1 MTIQEKIDE
10 LKTLTDWFYG
20 DDFALDEAVGR
31 YKQATKL
38 AHEIEVDL
46 DDMKNEIELI
56 SSTAES
62 DKKDVEKEEE

>member
-10 LKTLTDWFYG
+10 LKVLTDWFYG
-20 DDFALDEAVGR
+20 EDFALDDAVGK
-31 YKQATKL
+31 YEQATKL
-38 AHEIEVDL
+38 AREIEVDL

-62 DKKDVEKEEE
+62 DKKDVEKGVE